1 MDRKKQNN
9 MKYLNVY
16 QEYTKKWEL
25 MLNEKMQHIIEIV
38 ETIQDEYFS
47 NDSSSETIN
56 IVSNSLIKIICD
68 LEKFTNN
75 EYALFLDS
83 QLKEIQKL
91 ISKLNS
97 IL

>member
-38 ETIQDEYFS
+38 ETIQDEYFN

-56 IVSNSLIKIICD
+56 IVSNSLIKIISD

-83 QLKEIQKL
+83 QLEEIQKL

>member
-25 MLNEKMQHIIEIV
+25 MFNEKMQHIIEIV
-38 ETIQDEYFS
+38 ETIQDEYFN

-83 QLKEIQKL
+83 QLKEIEKL